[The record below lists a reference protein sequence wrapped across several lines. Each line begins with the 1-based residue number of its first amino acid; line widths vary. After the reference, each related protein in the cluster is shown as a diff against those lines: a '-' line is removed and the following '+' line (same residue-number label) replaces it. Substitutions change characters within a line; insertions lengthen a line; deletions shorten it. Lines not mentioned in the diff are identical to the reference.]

1 MIPLLTNQVVRVR
14 KSKRRTMIEPSKK
27 LMSIVRRDNPSPID
41 FLDRC
46 KSERQHPLTQFRQV
60 GEACLEYGVTE
71 WQNRKKNKLVTR

>member
-41 FLDRC
+41 FLDHCDWKYSSLRD
-46 KSERQHPLTQFRQV
+46 STL
-60 GEACLEYGVTE
+60 
-71 WQNRKKNKLVTR
+71 